1 MNLPLSHC
9 QQLQFL
15 LLFTGVFS
23 FRLAGCWWPTTQD
36 FLFSLLLPNFA
47 VAGSPHKIFKILH
60 CKQKSPLP
68 SIFSSQLAKITLIMI
83 MIMTITMTKITKQ
96 QNNKQQKE
104 LDALLDALP
113 MTNIHSDGSRSN
125 GCLFQLTPFA
135 IPCSNGRLFQWMLFA
150 IPMGTCSNGRLF

>member
-1 MNLPLSHC
+1 MMHA
-9 QQLQFL
+9 L
-15 LLFTGVFS
+15 LTNAPSNERPSDDKRLFQWTPRRPSNGRPPDGHIS
-23 FRLAGCWWPTTQD
+23 NGRPDA
-36 FLFSLLLPNFA
+36 LLMMTNAQRNCLE
-47 VAGSPHKIFKILH
+47 
-60 CKQKSPLP
+60 
-68 SIFSSQLAKITLIMI
+68 ITNDLL
-83 MIMTITMTKITKQ
+83 MTKITKYS
-96 QNNKQQKE
+96 NNDNDNHDDK